1 MLTAKSRWVLCAFLL
16 AGTSINYLDRQTL
29 SLMAPMMRAEL
40 GLDNEKLGILFSLFY
55 YAYMLAQFAIGGVI
69 DRSNLRWAYGG
80 AVLLW
85 SAVGMLTS
93 TATGFLGLAVFRVL
107 LGITESPNW
116 PGALRIVARALPEKE
131 RPLGNGI
138 FTSGQ
143 SIGALTAPLIILTI
157 ANAAGW
163 RMGFAAVGALGAIWF
178 IAWIWFSRRPEFE
191 PIWTPGDSVPATR
204 AGGYRE
210 VLRSPKF
217 WCVVAITSTVNP
229 ILYFNANWLPTY
241 FNQHR
246 GMAAG
251 SADMKWILTFVFLGL
266 DLGYLAF
273 GFASMRLSRRVIFSF
288 ATVLVSLS
296 AFVPAVADRTQL
308 TWLLAISN
316 FGLGMWMSM
325 YLTFTQ
331 EVSKTA
337 VSTAMGLAGGT
348 GSLAGAILMYIVG
361 RVTERTHS
369 FDGPFAGIAA
379 AIAIA
384 WIAGMAATRRSM
396 NQSPAS

>member
-1 MLTAKSRWVLCAFLL
+1 
-16 AGTSINYLDRQTL
+16 
-29 SLMAPMMRAEL
+29 MAPMMRAEL

-55 YAYMLAQFAIGGVI
+55 YAYMVAQFAIGGLI
-69 DRSNLRWAYGG
+69 DRANLRWAYGG

-85 SAVGMLTS
+85 SVVGMLTS
-93 TATGFLGLAVFRVL
+93 TAAGFLGLAMFRVL
-107 LGITESPNW
+107 LGLTESPNW

-163 RMGFAAVGALGAIWF
+163 RMGFAAVGALGALWF
-178 IAWIWFSRRPEFE
+178 IAWIWFSRRPEFT
-191 PIWTPGDSVPATR
+191 PIWTPGSDVPATR

-251 SADMKWILTFVFLGL
+251 SSDMKWILTFVFLGL

-273 GFASMRLSRRVIFSF
+273 GFASMRLSRRVIFSV
-288 ATVLVSLS
+288 ATLLVALA
-296 AFVPAVADRTQL
+296 AFVPSVTDRGQL
-308 TWLLAISN
+308 TWLLATSS
-316 FGLGMWMSM
+316 FGLGMWMSL

-348 GSLAGAILMYIVG
+348 GSLAGAILMWIVG

-369 FDGPFAGIAA
+369 FDGPFAGIAV

-384 WIAGMAATRRSM
+384 WIAGMFATRRSM